1 MAGVQ
6 VNTFTLDP
14 MTDHSLLEAKSL
26 PPLPGRAY
34 EQDYVKLA
42 AYLRAPAE
50 FADQLKDVARCI
62 RQSLEGYMR
71 TKFPESWAADDWIG
85 GMIGKIRDAQP
96 GDVLHYAA
104 HLVTDLTEVNDW
116 GKRYYHGETDGSD
129 AGTVDPTEL
138 KGYVE
143 QTIKIISR

>member
-14 MTDHSLLEAKSL
+14 MSDHSLLEAKSL

-34 EQDYVKLA
+34 EQDYAKLT
-42 AYLRAPAE
+42 AYVRNPTD
-50 FADQLKDVARCI
+50 FANQLKDVARCI

-71 TKFPESWAADDWIG
+71 TKFPESWKADEWLGD
-85 GMIGKIRDAQP
+85 MIKKIRDAQP
-96 GDVLHYAA
+96 SDVLHHAV
-104 HLVTDLTEVNDW
+104 HLVTGLTEVNDW

-129 AGTVDPTEL
+129 AGAVDATEL

-143 QTIKIISR
+143 QAIEIISR

>member
-1 MAGVQ
+1 MAGVH

-14 MTDHSLLEAKSL
+14 MSDHSRLEAKSL

-34 EQDYVKLA
+34 EQDYAKLTG
-42 AYLRAPAE
+42 YLRNPTE
-50 FADQLKDVARCI
+50 FANQLKDVARCI
-62 RQSLEGYMR
+62 RQSLEGYMH
-71 TKFPESWAADDWIG
+71 TKFPESWKDEDWLG

-96 GDVLHYAA
+96 GDVLYHAA
-104 HLVTDLTEVNDW
+104 HLVTDLTEVNEW

-129 AGTVDPTEL
+129 AGAVDATEL

-143 QTIKIISR
+143 QTLKIISR